1 MISDGGV
8 HVLPPYATEQGGE
21 WYNGTADAIY
31 HNIDFIDNYS
41 PEYVVILF
49 GDHLYKM
56 DYNKMLEFHKEQG
69 SGLDRVCH
77 RGALGGCQPF
87 WRDERGQRHEYHQ
100 VC

>member
-1 MISDGGV
+1 MTLTGGV

-41 PEYVVILF
+41 PEYVVILS

-56 DYNKMLEFHKEQG
+56 DYNKMLEFNKE
-69 SGLDRVCH
+69 
-77 RGALGGCQPF
+77 RGADLTVSVIEVALGGCQPF